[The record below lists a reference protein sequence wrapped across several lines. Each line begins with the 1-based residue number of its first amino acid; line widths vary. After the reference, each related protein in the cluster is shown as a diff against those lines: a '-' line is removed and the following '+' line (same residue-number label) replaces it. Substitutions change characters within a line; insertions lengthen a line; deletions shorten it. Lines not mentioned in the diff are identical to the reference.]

1 MSKLN
6 ESQQS
11 LDFIPFSVP
20 ALGQEEKDAVLRV
33 MDSGWLTTAKE
44 ALAFEQEFA
53 HFVVTIRMRMK

>member
-1 MSKLN
+1 MSKAN
-6 ESQQS
+6 EQS

-44 ALAFEQEFA
+44 ALSFEQ
-53 HFVVTIRMRMK
+53 